1 MDNNEI
7 KHPVVLYI
15 YRHWIINVLFFLLVC
30 TCIFVKIFYFT
41 QKEYTATTSII
52 PSAANFSNTISSQL
66 GAIAGLTGINLANSS
81 GQSQEMYRGILNSR
95 RLLESI
101 LLDTFEVRLDSS
113 IKREPLIIF
122 LNFQATNHS
131 DSLEKALK
139 KMREKVVNI
148 SIDVDN
154 NILNLSVTLLNPILA
169 SNVSNRMVEL
179 LDDIVV
185 NQVQKEYR
193 IQYEYLQRRLVETEE
208 NLKIAE
214 ENLKVFLQKVKI
226 VNEPKNQ
233 IAELR
238 IKREIELQTAIYTEL
253 QKQKETFILQN
264 MINLSPVKV
273 LDKAEPPFRKSRPKR
288 LLMLISLCALAGCIQ
303 IGMNGSII
311 LFRKLKSDVMRNNL
325 ATDK

>member
-1 MDNNEI
+1 MNNNKTE
-7 KHPVVLYI
+7 HPVVLYI
-15 YRHWIINVLFFLLVC
+15 FRHWTVNLLIFLLIC
-30 TCIFVKIFYFT
+30 TGIFVKIFYFT

-52 PSAANFSNTISSQL
+52 PSAANFSNTINSQL
-66 GAIAGLTGINLANSS
+66 GALAGLTGINLANSS
-81 GQSQEMYRGILNSR
+81 GQSQEMYKGILSSR
-95 RLLESI
+95 RLLESV
-101 LLDTFEVRLDSS
+101 LFDTFEVKFDSC
-113 IKREPLIIF
+113 IEKEPLI
-122 LNFQATNHS
+122 LLLDFQATNRR

-139 KMREKVVNI
+139 IMREKVVNI

-154 NILNLSVTLLNPILA
+154 NILNLSVTLHNPILA
-169 SNVSNRMVEL
+169 ANVSNRMVVL
-179 LDDIVV
+179 LDNIVM

-193 IQYEYLQRRLVETEE
+193 VQYEYLQQRLGETEESLKIVEE
-208 NLKIAE
+208 NLKT
-214 ENLKVFLQKVKI
+214 FLQKVKN

-238 IKREIELQTAIYTEL
+238 IKREIELLTAIYTEL

-273 LDKAEPPFRKSRPKR
+273 LDNAEPPFRKSRPKR

-303 IGMNGSII
+303 IGMNGSIV
-311 LFRKLKSDVMRNNL
+311 LYRKLKSDLMRNNL

>member
-1 MDNNEI
+1 VNNNKTE
-7 KHPVVLYI
+7 HPVVLYI
-15 YRHWIINVLFFLLVC
+15 FRHWTVNLLIFLLIC
-30 TCIFVKIFYFT
+30 TGIFVKIFYFT

-52 PSAANFSNTISSQL
+52 PSAANFSNTINSQL
-66 GAIAGLTGINLANSS
+66 GALAGLTGINLANSS
-81 GQSQEMYRGILNSR
+81 GQSQEMYKGILSSR
-95 RLLESI
+95 RLLESV
-101 LLDTFEVRLDSS
+101 LFDTFEVKFDSC
-113 IKREPLIIF
+113 IEKEPLI
-122 LNFQATNHS
+122 LLLDFQATNRR

-139 KMREKVVNI
+139 IMREKVVNI

-154 NILNLSVTLLNPILA
+154 NILNLSVTLHNPILA
-169 SNVSNRMVEL
+169 ANVSNRMVVL
-179 LDDIVV
+179 LDNIVM

-193 IQYEYLQRRLVETEE
+193 VQYEYLQQRLGETEESLKIVEE
-208 NLKIAE
+208 NLKT
-214 ENLKVFLQKVKI
+214 FLQKVKN

-238 IKREIELQTAIYTEL
+238 IKREIELLTAIYTEL

-273 LDKAEPPFRKSRPKR
+273 LDNAEPPFRKSRPKR

-303 IGMNGSII
+303 IGMNGSIV
-311 LFRKLKSDVMRNNL
+311 LYRKLKSDLMRNNL